1 MWLVFVMAKAFPIF
15 EPFNIHEDCAIA
27 QRWRRWI
34 KLLKNLFFCPCYLV
48 IRRDRELFYCSG
60 HRWGFCNSQNEVG
73 RVLWTEEE
81 CGIWY
86 FYVSAGE
93 AKPRWNHKCVSLSP
107 TTVGSYTW
115 IYWFG
120 QGNQISNSSVVHFT
134 APLPKSWERFHHD
147 TWSLVGP
154 SKSIESLVAASD
166 RLRIPWKCQ
175 CCVPLEA
182 QNSSLF
188 WLWRKLATRCQG
200 WVSCLESKVQLLPKI
215 LALYAVLSRF

>member
-1 MWLVFVMAKAFPIF
+1 MNTGEDFATAKTKLDAYF
-15 EPFNIHEDCAIA
+15 EPKKSVEFDIFTFR
-27 QRWRRWI
+27 QVR
-34 KLLKNLFFCPCYLV
+34 
-48 IRRDRELFYCSG
+48 
-60 HRWGFCNSQNEVG
+60 Q
-73 RVLWTEEE
+73 
-81 CGIWY
+81 
-86 FYVSAGE
+86 
-93 AKPRWNHKCVSLSP
+93 
-107 TTVGSYTW
+107 TVGSYTW
-115 IYWFG
+115 IYWCG
-120 QGNQISNSSVVHFT
+120 QGNQISNSSVMHFT
-134 APLPKSWERFHHD
+134 APSPKSWERFHHD